1 MTDNAI
7 AVINVNINGNVKGN
21 VNVIV
26 NVNFEI
32 LSASSCK
39 C

>member
-7 AVINVNINGNVKGN
+7 AVINININGNVKGD

-32 LSASSCK
+32 L
-39 C
+39 

>member
-1 MTDNAI
+1 MTDNTI
-7 AVINVNINGNVKGN
+7 AVINININGNVKGN

-32 LSASSCK
+32 L
-39 C
+39 

>member
-7 AVINVNINGNVKGN
+7 AVINININGNVKGN

-32 LSASSCK
+32 L
-39 C
+39 

>member
-7 AVINVNINGNVKGN
+7 AVINININGNVKGN
-21 VNVIV
+21 VNFIV

-32 LSASSCK
+32 L
-39 C
+39 

>member
-32 LSASSCK
+32 L
-39 C
+39 

>member
-7 AVINVNINGNVKGN
+7 AVNNININGNVKGN

-32 LSASSCK
+32 LSAS
-39 C
+39 